1 MIKVN
6 NKTVSSMYF
15 QKGGT
20 SADASLPVEI
30 IRAYYNT
37 KLVFGEMQPEPE
49 LTIWD
54 TDTTS
59 HVILEY
65 YIPDSNSYRLI
76 NQLNNAFIENFKVD
90 GVATSKTSN
99 YFDKSFETTGL
110 HYITFNIKS
119 SISQYTWINGFKD
132 VTVLKRMRVQNKTG
146 FNIISCNSM
155 FSGCTNLEYVD
166 LKCLGHVSYSQGDQQ
181 FPSMFY
187 GCAKLRKIKM
197 METYYSYG
205 NHKDHMFDGC
215 TSLETICLPSKSLSD
230 TCYNNRSSETYFMYP
245 KLSSVKSLILSAE
258 DTGAN
263 IELYDY
269 SNITNFATT
278 PYSYFNHISPA
289 EMIDPTTK
297 TYVRTIQPNSS
308 FNIRSNEQSISIEI
322 IDVFKYKL
330 NGSDTWVEKEE
341 KTSYILDNLGTNE
354 SETETRT
361 INRTISHRGQT
372 YNITIIQGVKVQYTV
387 TWDLNDG
394 DWEQFTPTDGD
405 NDAAYYFRSIKHK
418 GQNSTFDKMT
428 IRFSGDI
435 PGGFWIGIRSY
446 AESNYDYTIASKIDN
461 DITSN
466 IDYNNSKVKLHTRG
480 KQVSGNA
487 SSNYT
492 LVDYSTDYNDTDEH
506 FVTVIYRKDGSQNAN
521 DDRGYVL
528 IPKEYEVSEA
538 SVVNDEPLESANA
551 IDALDLSA
559 DYLQNSYISNKSYF

>member
-1 MIKVN
+1 
-6 NKTVSSMYF
+6 MYF

-37 KLVFGEMQPEPE
+37 KLVFGEITQPDVDTRPRIEITSDKNL
-49 LTIWD
+49 LTGSSYYVKINGIKTQATEVKQNVQGRNVYVYLITSKINNLAHFMDCENGLGYTKDISPNFYLVEFKYCDSMVTIGPGDYTSAFCNPWIHEIKGMGNWDVIMTTANNMFLRCNRLHGVLDIHNWRVNADTNGWFAITNSPNQSDVLYVYADRLSSTNWKDWGYNYGKEIIMYCTAATKAAMKAKYDKSTNNSDYLIWK
-54 TDTTS
+54 
-59 HVILEY
+59 V
-65 YIPDSNSYRLI
+65 IPDEDDR
-76 NQLNNAFIENFKVD
+76 
-90 GVATSKTSN
+90 
-99 YFDKSFETTGL
+99 FDES
-110 HYITFNIKS
+110 
-119 SISQYTWINGFKD
+119 
-132 VTVLKRMRVQNKTG
+132 
-146 FNIISCNSM
+146 
-155 FSGCTNLEYVD
+155 
-166 LKCLGHVSYSQGDQQ
+166 
-181 FPSMFY
+181 
-187 GCAKLRKIKM
+187 
-197 METYYSYG
+197 
-205 NHKDHMFDGC
+205 
-215 TSLETICLPSKSLSD
+215 
-230 TCYNNRSSETYFMYP
+230 
-245 KLSSVKSLILSAE
+245 
-258 DTGAN
+258 
-263 IELYDY
+263 
-269 SNITNFATT
+269 
-278 PYSYFNHISPA
+278 
-289 EMIDPTTK
+289 TK
-297 TYVRTIQPNSS
+297 TYVRTTPPDSS
-308 FNIRSNEQSISIEI
+308 FNISANKQSITIEI
-322 IDVFKYKL
+322 IDVFKYKK
-330 NGSDTWVEKEE
+330 NNSSDWVEREE

-372 YNITIIQGVKVQYTV
+372 YNITIIQGVKLQYTI

-418 GQNSTFDKMT
+418 GQNSSFDKMT

-446 AESNYDYTIASKIDN
+446 AESNYDYTIASKIDT

-538 SVVNDEPLESANA
+538 SVVNDELLESANA
-551 IDALDLSA
+551 IDTLDLSA
-559 DYLQNSYISNKSYF
+559 DYLQNRYISNKSYF